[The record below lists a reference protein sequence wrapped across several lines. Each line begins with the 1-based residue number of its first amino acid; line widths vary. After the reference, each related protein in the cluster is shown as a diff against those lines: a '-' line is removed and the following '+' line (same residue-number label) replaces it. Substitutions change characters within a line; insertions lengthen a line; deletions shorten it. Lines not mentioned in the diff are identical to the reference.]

1 MAKVNFKKL
10 SLGHMLQPSMV
21 WDNLNQCAAALS
33 GSVSSDQR
41 EENRSVFTL
50 TFYKVRVGRDEYT
63 QDIANQWWDAEDT
76 KRIKF
81 SLPPL
86 QEYFDESLVSD
97 FNTPDIKLES
107 ISLSFDGGNQH
118 HPIDLTTGI
127 GDPSKTFDQDMLLKI
142 TAGNFVGQV
151 GIPRSVLIIDNN
163 DVINRPNPALSDNIN
178 AVIDPYSEI
187 EFELTLPI
195 STQNTYAQSK
205 WTQLNGIDSLVVNAR
220 FSAPL
225 VQRDR
230 AGYTVIPQNAPL
242 HDCARSSIM
251 NTLVNAVPGDAI
263 EATTNSLKGVQEA
276 FNQLDRQV
284 RSGLRG
290 GLTRWS
296 EVRTNTES
304 LIEDQGYFCITVPLF
319 NVSQVSMTH
328 DFEGGKGSGATLNQ
342 VRYANLGGYV
352 RPSNLRSV
360 DCLMDR
366 AVVPIVA
373 PGTIHHIGVFW
384 DKTASYAA
392 DEEIRMDLGVALG
405 CGARAQAATY
415 TQIAQVAEQSIDRFS
430 GATPGIERLFVPVA
444 YSSHASAPAMGK
456 GYVPQGRPFYF
467 GPEIDT
473 TGGTRRRN
481 VADPANTAN
490 AEAAPNTNG
499 TEQFF
504 EIRCNLYRYNSTGAG
519 GYVDFLNY
527 TGSAAGDNLV
537 IGNWTGIVVCLY
549 GKMALV
555 E

>member
-1 MAKVNFKKL
+1 
-10 SLGHMLQPSMV
+10 MV

-33 GSVSSDQR
+33 GNIASEQR
-41 EENRSVFTL
+41 EESRSVFTL
-50 TFYKVRVGRDEYT
+50 TFYKVRVGRDEFT
-63 QDIANQWWDAEDT
+63 QDVGNQWWEGVDT
-76 KRIKF
+76 KSIKF
-81 SLPPL
+81 ALPPL
-86 QEYFDESLVSD
+86 QEYFDDDLVSD
-97 FNTPDIKLES
+97 LNTPDIRLES
-107 ISLSFDGGNQH
+107 ISLSFDGGNQQ

-127 GDPSKTFDQDMLLKI
+127 GDTTKTFDQNMLLKI

-151 GIPRSVLIIDNN
+151 GIPSSVLNIENQ
-163 DVINRPNPALSDNIN
+163 DVINRLNPALSDNIN

-195 STQNTYAQSK
+195 NTQNTYAQSR

-220 FSAPL
+220 FSAPI
-225 VQRDR
+225 VQRDN
-230 AGYTVIPQNAPL
+230 AAYSVTPQNAPL
-242 HDCARSSIM
+242 HNCARSAVT
-251 NTLVNAVPGDAI
+251 NTLITPVANSAI
-263 EATTNSLKGVQEA
+263 TATTNSLNGVQEA
-276 FNQLDRQV
+276 FGQLDRQV
-284 RSGLRG
+284 RTGLRG

-304 LIEDQGYFCITVPLF
+304 LVEDQGYFCITVPLF

-328 DFEGGKGSGATLNQ
+328 SWAGANPGAPVLTST
-342 VRYANLGGYV
+342 RFSNLAGYL
-352 RPSNLRSV
+352 RPSALRSV
-360 DCLMDR
+360 TGLMDR

-373 PGTIHHIGVFW
+373 PGTIHHVGVFW

-392 DEEIRMDLGVALG
+392 DEIIKMDLGVALG
-405 CGARAQAATY
+405 CGARAQTPAY
-415 TQIAQVAEQSIDRFS
+415 TQVAQVAEQSIDRFTS
-430 GATPGIERLFVPVA
+430 VTPGIDRLFIPVA

-481 VADPANTAN
+481 VADPGTPAN
-490 AEAAPNTNG
+490 AEAAPGTNG

-504 EIRCNLYRYNSTGAG
+504 EIRCNLYRYNTTGAG
-519 GYVDFLNY
+519 GYVNFDNY
-527 TGSAAGDNLV
+527 VGSTSGDDLV